1 MHLFGF
7 FFSDLHFF
15 LRFVLHFFAFF
26 VAFVSHV
33 FLHFFSAQKSCHGVT
48 PLRRGSHTSLP
59 ACHAEFWQPALDQ
72 LELTFLP

>member
-1 MHLFGF
+1 
-7 FFSDLHFF
+7 
-15 LRFVLHFFAFF
+15 
-26 VAFVSHV
+26 
-33 FLHFFSAQKSCHGVT
+33 VT